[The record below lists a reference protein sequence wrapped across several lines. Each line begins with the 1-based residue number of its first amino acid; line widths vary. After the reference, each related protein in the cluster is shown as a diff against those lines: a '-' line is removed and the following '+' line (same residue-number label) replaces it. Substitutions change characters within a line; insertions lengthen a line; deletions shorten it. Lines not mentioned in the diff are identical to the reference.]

1 MYAVTRT
8 GTTVKRL
15 RTDVKLVTSGNNLGI
30 RTVPFINLKSVIP
43 TVITRNTT
51 ASATD
56 KADVY
61 LNESAN
67 TDQRKIQFWQMR
79 GEDIL
84 QSRKRESA
92 RSLLGFEKKIIRY
105 TVF

>member
-15 RTDVKLVTSGNNLGI
+15 RTDVRSVTSGNSLGI
-30 RTVPFINLKSVIP
+30 RIVPFINLKTVIP

-51 ASATD
+51 ASPTD

-67 TDQRKIQFWQMR
+67 TNK
-79 GEDIL
+79 E
-84 QSRKRESA
+84 
-92 RSLLGFEKKIIRY
+92 GFSSSK
-105 TVF
+105 